1 MFVSAESY
9 QLAANAGT
17 AGLHM
22 SFYRKANEFIQVGV
36 ETEYS
41 LKDHDSITTFGYL
54 MDIPKMSLIFK
65 GAVAE
70 FCIVWKRGACVLR
83 MKKPATLCVLLQAMM
98 VEQGFEFYF

>member
-1 MFVSAESY
+1 MNTLIQCSSLTPPCACVFVSAESY

-70 FCIVWKRGACVLR
+70 FCIV
-83 MKKPATLCVLLQAMM
+83 
-98 VEQGFEFYF
+98 